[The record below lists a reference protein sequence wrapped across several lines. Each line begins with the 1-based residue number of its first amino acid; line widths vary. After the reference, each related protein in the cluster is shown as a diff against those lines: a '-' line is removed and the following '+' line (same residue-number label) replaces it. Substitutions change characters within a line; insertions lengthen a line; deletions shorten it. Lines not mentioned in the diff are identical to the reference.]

1 MEVIADVST
10 PRKPTTYV
18 KCVCLECRKP
28 FMARRSA
35 IARGWAKCC
44 SKSCAAYYRER
55 GLDRKGSRFHNG
67 QKARKLVQIEEA
79 YVTCH
84 V

>member
-18 KCVCLECRKP
+18 KCICIECRKP
-28 FMARRSA
+28 FIARRS
-35 IARGWAKCC
+35 AKCC
-44 SKSCAAYYRER
+44 SKSCAAYHRER
-55 GLDRKGSRFHNG
+55 SLDRSGSRFHNG

-79 YVTCH
+79 HVTCPL
-84 V
+84 